1 MIKNNSPYYRSKK
14 IFNSETNKLKL
25 KHPVFVTSLFNL
37 KNEGDYVLFHFYGEE
52 YIASK
57 SKKKIEMVMK
67 KLYVHIMVGFIIM
80 KEN

>member
-1 MIKNNSPYYRSKK
+1 MKNNSSYYRSKK

-57 SKKKIEMVMK
+57 SKKKFQFLEIGVYTD
-67 KLYVHIMVGFIIM
+67 LFL
-80 KEN
+80 